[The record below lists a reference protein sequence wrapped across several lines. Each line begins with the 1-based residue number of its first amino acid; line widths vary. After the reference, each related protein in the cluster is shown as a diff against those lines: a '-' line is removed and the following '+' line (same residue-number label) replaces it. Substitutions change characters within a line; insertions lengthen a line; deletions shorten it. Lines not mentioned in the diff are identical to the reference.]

1 MRALFIV
8 GMLVLTGIVLVNPA
22 VADRGGHWGGHFGGG
37 HFHHFGHPRV
47 FIGGYFGYP
56 YYSYPY
62 WYSPYPYAYPYP
74 YPYEYPYGYPTYP
87 PPGASAQPNAVPQ
100 PPAGGMSGQSGGPG
114 QGF

>member
-1 MRALFIV
+1 MRGVWWIRKSRVPRSRVVMVAMVPWRKEGAMRALFII
-8 GMLVLTGIVLVNPA
+8 GTLVLMGIVLVSPA

-37 HFHHFGHPRV
+37 HFNHFGHPRV

-74 YPYEYPYGYPTYP
+74 
-87 PPGASAQPNAVPQ
+87 
-100 PPAGGMSGQSGGPG
+100 
-114 QGF
+114 